1 VKGIGQEG
9 VPGLLT
15 CLYSG
20 DMYLIEAVVLVL
32 GQIGDDRAIAHLVA
46 VHENPNIT
54 ETLRGLAK
62 EAIERITGMR
72 AEHMPPAKE
81 LFNDLGQRYYYRHP
95 TIMRESRVTGYLL
108 WEWSVEKNLPVWHEA
123 PPSVYYDEMAEQ
135 ACYDAITL
143 DPDYEPPYALLAST
157 YFQQVGV
164 AGKLIA
170 AAELG
175 QDPHIDILQRNLDY
189 LKERK
194 AELDRR
200 ATLVTKAIGAKHL
213 YRCLDRALR
222 DDNDIVATQAMAM
235 ISEVGDGTLLP
246 PKELDGSPVEL
257 PKEDNVVIGEDEV
270 AEGTPLIRALD
281 SSDERIRYA
290 AANTLVDLNPLEPFL
305 HCDRVVAVLS
315 QALGEKAIWNALI
328 VDADP
333 QRQNRMK
340 GLFPPEEFVVKCVPD
355 PVLALGRTKEFPT
368 PDLVLIGSNLPNLGA
383 VKLVNDIKDDFRTIN
398 VPIYILTTADTQE
411 DDEHTFKH
419 LVSGLIMQREELSLT
434 VNLIRKEF
442 QKRWD
447 ESIKSEAE
455 TVALLAAQ
463 SLADIPVRSTV
474 MTPMDALEILIK
486 STGERTDVI
495 KLPCMQALAH
505 LGQPEATEVL
515 VSVFEKKE
523 NVLEVRLGAAEAL
536 AFCNP
541 KAAYELLKESLNE
554 EEKSVREL
562 VAIAM
567 GKAHIEGE
575 LLMQVLLEQR
585 IGPPVSGTR
594 KHEKQGI
601 GDLFGK
607 KEKVDEDLPT
617 DPRGVVV
624 GYIRALLNGKAEEWL
639 KLRKKEYREEMADL
653 KRRDPAGFRQAMA
666 QTVADQAAAVKDSLV
681 AEPVMQEEKA
691 VVLVEKEKTRVTF
704 DLVKEG
710 DAWRIDGINI
720 KHEL

>member
-1 VKGIGQEG
+1 
-9 VPGLLT
+9 
-15 CLYSG
+15 
-20 DMYLIEAVVLVL
+20 
-32 GQIGDDRAIAHLVA
+32 
-46 VHENPNIT
+46 
-54 ETLRGLAK
+54 
-62 EAIERITGMR
+62 
-72 AEHMPPAKE
+72 
-81 LFNDLGQRYYYRHP
+81 
-95 TIMRESRVTGYLL
+95 
-108 WEWSVEKNLPVWHEA
+108 
-123 PPSVYYDEMAEQ
+123 
-135 ACYDAITL
+135 
-143 DPDYEPPYALLAST
+143 
-157 YFQQVGV
+157 
-164 AGKLIA
+164 
-170 AAELG
+170 
-175 QDPHIDILQRNLDY
+175 
-189 LKERK
+189 
-194 AELDRR
+194 
-200 ATLVTKAIGAKHL
+200 
-213 YRCLDRALR
+213 
-222 DDNDIVATQAMAM
+222 
-235 ISEVGDGTLLP
+235 
-246 PKELDGSPVEL
+246 
-257 PKEDNVVIGEDEV
+257 
-270 AEGTPLIRALD
+270 
-281 SSDERIRYA
+281 
-290 AANTLVDLNPLEPFL
+290 
-305 HCDRVVAVLS
+305 
-315 QALGEKAIWNALI
+315 
-328 VDADP
+328 
-333 QRQNRMK
+333 MK

-383 VKLVNDIKDDFRTIN
+383 VKLVNDIKDDFRTVN

-419 LVSGLIMQREELSLT
+419 LVHGLIMQREELSLT

-442 QKRWD
+442 QKRWA

-474 MTPMDALEILIK
+474 MTPIDALEILIK

-523 NVLEVRLGAAEAL
+523 NALEVRLGAAEAI

-541 KAAYELLKESLNE
+541 KVAYELLKESLNE

-567 GKAHIEGE
+567 GKAHIEGD

-601 GDLFGK
+601 GDLLGK
-607 KEKVDEDLPT
+607 KEKVEEDLPT

-624 GYIRALLNGKAEEWL
+624 GYVRALLAGKSEEWL
-639 KLRKKEYREEMADL
+639 KFRKKEYREEMSDL